1 MQNFQDTFETC
12 KLSFIC
18 SFLICMVVPLT
29 CSALQGF
36 WRSWKLLILNTY
48 TNMACEL
55 ASRLASRLDS
65 YLYLLVAL
73 EIVLLPSFHD
83 LL

>member
-1 MQNFQDTFETC
+1 M
-12 KLSFIC
+12 
-18 SFLICMVVPLT
+18 
-29 CSALQGF
+29 
-36 WRSWKLLILNTY
+36 LNTY

-83 LL
+83 LLQVFHQYFCSEFLQSF

>member
-1 MQNFQDTFETC
+1 
-12 KLSFIC
+12 
-18 SFLICMVVPLT
+18 
-29 CSALQGF
+29 
-36 WRSWKLLILNTY
+36 
-48 TNMACEL
+48 MACEL

-83 LL
+83 LLQVFHQYFCSEFVQSF